1 MMLLSLHCLLWGAI
15 GTFGVFLATSP
26 PLAQALKENWRSLA
40 FIILLAFMWRLP
52 FEGHFFYGLEYEDSY
67 IYPVAARYLASN
79 KPHAEPTSSPYLTT
93 VCAVGNWTSCR
104 NPETSSGH
112 FIGYPFIIVVVA
124 KVFGYNP
131 TTASAISVAASLIAV
146 VSVFLVGK
154 LLDPS
159 GVSGLA
165 GALIFSVTPIFA
177 VQGGS
182 TYAEP
187 LSNMLVVTSLLLC
200 LYLFSP
206 FIGSSRSPLIVTWL
220 ALTFTSLL
228 AIVVKRENFLI
239 VPMVLLTG
247 IVFGLDEESGDAP
260 KARLP
265 RVAALV
271 TIFICTVFVLTQ
283 LRLLTVI
290 RREQVEYSMFPFSFE
305 VWRTMMPAFLRAYLT
320 LGWYM
325 GSVVLVVLALFTS
338 IRSRTR
344 GLYVVGLFVSYLLLY
359 TSHVRSYYQLHGGA
373 VTIFETIRYSM
384 NLAGVWSI
392 MAGLGLSTVIL
403 GASRIEIG
411 EGPKLWVRR
420 ITWVCL
426 ACLVLCS
433 WVVTDRL
440 KEDMVAAEIA
450 SRLRPAEAA
459 LQTIERNGNPDTF
472 VITLEPLL
480 VQMLAHDPTNVI
492 DFKDLTTGLLGALRA
507 ENPNATFFY
516 LEQDIYNTQ
525 ADRERYRK
533 SFNAVEDA
541 HKMLLMR
548 GEHYAIFEILQ

>member
-1 MMLLSLHCLLWGAI
+1 MIMLSLHCLLWGAI
-15 GTFGVFLATSP
+15 GASVVFLATSP
-26 PLAQALKENWRSLA
+26 PLTQALKGNWKGLA
-40 FIILLAFMWRLP
+40 LVILLAFVWRLP

-79 KPHAEPTSSPYLTT
+79 TPHAEPTASPYLTT
-93 VCAVGNWTSCR
+93 VCALGNWNSCS

-112 FIGYPFIIVVVA
+112 FIGYPFIIAVVA
-124 KVFGYNP
+124 KVFGYAP
-131 TTASAISVAASLIAV
+131 TTASAISLAASLIVV

-154 LLDPS
+154 LLDPVGIS
-159 GVSGLA
+159 GFA

-187 LSNMLVVTSLLLC
+187 VSNMLVVTNLLLC

-206 FIGSSRSPLIVTWL
+206 FIRGSRSRLILTWL

-228 AIVVKRENFLI
+228 AIVVKRENVLI
-239 VPMVLLTG
+239 VPVVLLTG
-247 IVFGLDEESGDAP
+247 IVFGLDNERGDAR
-260 KARLP
+260 KTRLP
-265 RVAALV
+265 RLAALV
-271 TIFICTVFVLTQ
+271 TIFICTAFVLNQ

-290 RREQVEYSMFPFSFE
+290 RREQAEYSMFPFSFE
-305 VWRTMMPAFLRAYLT
+305 VWRTMMPAFLRGYLK
-320 LGWYM
+320 LGWYF
-325 GSVVLVVLALFTS
+325 GSVVLVAVALFTS

-359 TSHVRSYYQLHGGA
+359 TSHVRSYYELHGGA
-373 VTIFETIRYSM
+373 VTIYDTIRYSM
-384 NLAGVWSI
+384 NLAGLWSI
-392 MAGLGLSTVIL
+392 MAGLGVSTMMSR
-403 GASRIEIG
+403 AFRIEMG
-411 EGPKLWVRR
+411 EDAKLWVRR
-420 ITWVCL
+420 IMGVCL

-450 SRLRPAEAA
+450 SRLRPAESA

-492 DFKDLTTGLLGALRA
+492 DFKDLTTGLLEALRA

-525 ADRERYRK
+525 ADHERYRK

-548 GEHYAIFEILQ
+548 GDRYAIFEVL

>member
-15 GTFGVFLATSP
+15 GTFGVFLATSL
-26 PLAQALKENWRSLA
+26 PLTQALKENWKSLA
-40 FIILLAFMWRLP
+40 LIILLAFIWRLP

-79 KPHAEPTSSPYLTT
+79 TPHAEPTASPYLTT
-93 VCAVGNWTSCR
+93 VCAVGNWNSCR

-112 FIGYPFIIVVVA
+112 FIGYPFIVAVVA
-124 KVFGYNP
+124 KVLGYTP
-131 TTASAISVAASLIAV
+131 TTASAVSVAASLIAV

-159 GVSGLA
+159 GISGLA

-187 LSNMLVVTSLLLC
+187 LSNMLVVTSLLLS

-206 FIGSSRSPLIVTWL
+206 FIGSSRSALVVTWL

-239 VPMVLLTG
+239 VPVVLLTG
-247 IVFGLDEESGDAP
+247 IVFGLDKESGDDTP
-260 KARLP
+260 KTRLP
-265 RVAALV
+265 RLAALV
-271 TIFICTVFVLTQ
+271 TIFICTAFVLTQ

-290 RREQVEYSMFPFSFE
+290 RREQIEYSMFPFSFE
-305 VWRTMMPAFLRAYLT
+305 VWRTMMPVFLRGYLT
-320 LGWYM
+320 LGWYF
-325 GSVVLVVLALFTS
+325 GSVVLVAIALFTS
-338 IRSRTR
+338 IKSKTR
-344 GLYVVGLFVSYLLLY
+344 GLYVVGLFVLYLLLY

-373 VTIFETIRYSM
+373 VTTFDTIRYSM
-384 NLAGVWSI
+384 NLAGLWSI
-392 MAGLGLSTVIL
+392 MAGLGFSTVIL
-403 GASRIEIG
+403 GVFRVEIG
-411 EGPKLWVRR
+411 GRAKLWARR
-420 ITWVCL
+420 IMWACL

-440 KEDMVAAEIA
+440 KEDMVEDEIA

-459 LQTIERNGNPDTF
+459 LQTIEMNGNPDTF

-492 DFKDLTTGLLGALRA
+492 DFKDLTAGLLGALRA

-533 SFNAVEDA
+533 SFKAVEDA

-548 GEHYAIFEILQ
+548 GEHYAIFEIL